1 MVPHMA
7 FRVGL
12 LDTTPYESKWVFG
25 PHEIDHKIRAMI
37 IMFLSGDVACRRS
50 MKHPAVCSLHQNTR
64 TRLPTRQ
71 DRQGNSLIC
80 APYSVLLPDCL
91 KSCYVSDVMDE
102 IE

>member
-50 MKHPAVCSLHQNTR
+50 MKHPAVCSLQSASEHPHPVANKTR
-64 TRLPTRQ
+64 TAR
-71 DRQGNSLIC
+71 
-80 APYSVLLPDCL
+80 
-91 KSCYVSDVMDE
+91 
-102 IE
+102 

>member
-1 MVPHMA
+1 
-7 FRVGL
+7 
-12 LDTTPYESKWVFG
+12 
-25 PHEIDHKIRAMI
+25 
-37 IMFLSGDVACRRS
+37 

-102 IE
+102 IEWIESRAPKDRTWRDESTTWPQLRPSNL